1 MPKSPK
7 SINADLYNL
16 LDSRGFNISM
26 KASSGK
32 AVPVP
37 EEADVFEFEFQ
48 IGDHDYGTVTLTID
62 GLKDLIVY
70 FGKGVSNT
78 SSGEQNSW
86 VQFVKQIKKFAMRHQ
101 LGFKLKDMDR
111 LEKDMKFRD
120 HTKKID
126 EGYYGN
132 KHTSYSDNGPP
143 SIKMILQHNKQL
155 EEGDARYRY
164 VQRIFLE
171 NEMGERVLVPST
183 KPSVG
188 RAFARHLAEG
198 GQYNDERWKHIAE
211 ITEDIKKLSGFV
223 RATRTSQFNESVQR
237 IVTEATTHYKNLRE
251 TMKRLASGRGYNTY
265 FESWTPTLMEDQDT
279 ASLTELF
286 KHSTLDT
293 RIETAI
299 PVLSRLNIA
308 ITENSD
314 IDMFEAWANNII
326 DEALIPSQPDQQD
339 TLIDLL
345 GPDSDFMPL
354 GPDGGSAIGELMGV
368 LEDEELNDRL
378 RTAAKR
384 DPNRD
389 AKPIITGWM
398 SEQNGES
405 YDQILDQI
413 EPRSDGDVDN
423 DESEPEPDVSS
434 DEPEVSSDDQ
444 DQLPDLPPMPEE
456 PGAAPA
462 QNGQLPELPPM
473 PPVKEEHLFRDPN
486 IRALKYPA
494 QVNEALERIKRLS
507 GL

>member
-7 SINADLYNL
+7 SINTDLYNL

-32 AVPVP
+32 SVPVP

-48 IGDHDYGTVTLTID
+48 IGDQDYGTVTLTID

-70 FGKGVSNT
+70 FGKGVSN
-78 SSGEQNSW
+78 SNSGEQNSW

-120 HTKKID
+120 HTKKLD

-132 KHTSYSDNGPP
+132 KNTSYSDNGPA
-143 SIKMILQHNKQL
+143 SIKMILKHNKKL

-164 VQRIFLE
+164 VERIFLE

-198 GQYNDERWKHIAE
+198 GQYNDERWKHISE
-211 ITEDIKKLSGFV
+211 ITEDIKKLGGFV
-223 RATRTSQFNESVQR
+223 RATRTAQFNESVQR
-237 IVTEATTHYKNLRE
+237 IVTEATSHYQTLRE

-279 ASLTELF
+279 DSLTELF

-293 RIETAI
+293 RIESAI

-308 ITENSD
+308 ITENTD
-314 IDMFEAWANNII
+314 IDMFETWADNII
-326 DEALIPSQPDQQD
+326 DEALIPRQPDQRD
-339 TLIDLL
+339 ALIDLL

-354 GPDGGSAIGELMGV
+354 GPDGSSAIGELTGI
-368 LEDEELNDRL
+368 LEDDELNDRL
-378 RTAAKR
+378 AKAAHR

-398 SEQNGES
+398 SEQHGES
-405 YDQILDQI
+405 YDEILDKI
-413 EPRSDGDVDN
+413 EPRSDGEMDR
-423 DESEPEPDVSS
+423 DESEPEP
-434 DEPEVSSDDQ
+434 EVSSDKPTDELPDMPPMPNDGAAPADQ
-444 DQLPDLPPMPEE
+444 SQELPDLPP
-456 PGAAPA
+456 
-462 QNGQLPELPPM
+462 LPPM
-473 PPVKEEHLFRDPN
+473 KESHKFRDPN

-494 QVNEALERIKRLS
+494 QVNESLERIKRLS

>member
-1 MPKSPK
+1 
-7 SINADLYNL
+7 
-16 LDSRGFNISM
+16 
-26 KASSGK
+26 
-32 AVPVP
+32 
-37 EEADVFEFEFQ
+37 
-48 IGDHDYGTVTLTID
+48 
-62 GLKDLIVY
+62 
-70 FGKGVSNT
+70 
-78 SSGEQNSW
+78 
-86 VQFVKQIKKFAMRHQ
+86 
-101 LGFKLKDMDR
+101 
-111 LEKDMKFRD
+111 
-120 HTKKID
+120 
-126 EGYYGN
+126 
-132 KHTSYSDNGPP
+132 
-143 SIKMILQHNKQL
+143 
-155 EEGDARYRY
+155 
-164 VQRIFLE
+164 
-171 NEMGERVLVPST
+171 
-183 KPSVG
+183 VG

-211 ITEDIKKLSGFV
+211 ITEDIKKLGGFV

-405 YDQILDQI
+405 YDEILDKI
-413 EPRSDGDVDN
+413 EPRSDGNVDN
-423 DESEPEPDVSS
+423 DESEPEPEVSS

-444 DQLPDLPPMPEE
+444 DELPDLPPMPEE

-462 QNGQLPELPPM
+462 QNGQLPELPELPPM

-494 QVNEALERIKRLS
+494 QVNESLERIKRLS